1 MLSAPGTGIVLAGKD
16 ETLPGF
22 WPTNVMV
29 PHLAEFVAGLVAFIV
44 VLIVAKK
51 VAVPAFEKMYDER
64 RAAVEGGMQEAEAA
78 RAEADELKTRY
89 QAQLAEAKA
98 EAASTREDARAEAA
112 EIVVEARERATAEAT
127 RITEAAGKQVEAER
141 QQAMVQLRGD
151 VGSIATDL
159 ASRVVGESLEDS
171 ARQSGVIDRF
181 LAELEQADPA
191 AVRGSATPS
200 QGL

>member
-1 MLSAPGTGIVLAGKD
+1 MLSALGTGIVKAGKD

-22 WPTNVMV
+22 WPQNVMI
-29 PHLAEFVAGLVAFIV
+29 PHMAEFIIGIVAFIV
-44 VLIVAKK
+44 VWNVASK

-78 RAEADELKTRY
+78 RAEADELKKRY
-89 QAQLAEAKA
+89 QAQLADAKA

-112 EIVVEARERATAEAT
+112 EIVVEARERATAEAA
-127 RITEAAGKQVEAER
+127 RISEAASKQVEAER

-151 VGSIATDL
+151 VGSLATDL

-191 AVRGSATPS
+191 TVRGSATPA